1 MSAARVLASRL
12 YGIVAIGVFYA
23 GLGLLWGSTQ
33 FSWAAERP
41 NIVIILVDDMGW
53 SDIGCYGSEIPT
65 PNLDSLA
72 KNGLRFTQFYN
83 TGRCSPTRA
92 SLLTGHYPHQ
102 AGMGHLDGTFVPNHP
117 GYQARIADSSVTIS
131 EVLKEAGYF
140 TAITGKWHLGQGR
153 GTPPW
158 SRGFMRSLNLAAGG
172 VHFARQTAWRQEA
185 KLFLNGEEKET
196 DDPLFGADWYGADLW
211 TEWGLKFID
220 EALSENKPFFLY
232 LAHCAPHFPLMAPAE
247 DIAKFRGHY
256 LVGWDKL
263 REERYRKQIAMGLID
278 PRWPL
283 SPLPEN
289 TPPWESVAQSERDR
303 FDQIMAV
310 YAAMIYAMD
319 RSVGTLVNG
328 LKQRGVLDNTVI
340 FFLSDNGGNA
350 ESGPR
355 GRCEGDNPG
364 DRHSVVFLGQN
375 WATLN
380 NTPFRKWKH
389 YVHEGGSATP
399 LIVHWPAGLTASQR
413 GQLYHE
419 PAHVIDL
426 MPTIVQLTDAVYPSE
441 YNGHAIEPMEG
452 VSLVPAFSGQPIVRS
467 QPIFFNH
474 EQNRAVREGKW
485 KLVALAGQQWELYD
499 MEADRT
505 ELNDLSAQYPER
517 VAAMAAQYEAWAK
530 RTHVVVEG
538 IRDPFDKPATKSAR
552 QNRQKASPAELAAQR

>member
-1 MSAARVLASRL
+1 MAVSHRLLATGAWPVVLFAVLVLFFNGEDLSNA
-12 YGIVAIGVFYA
+12 YGKD
-23 GLGLLWGSTQ
+23 
-33 FSWAAERP
+33 RP
-41 NIVIILVDDMGW
+41 NVVIILVDDMGW

-65 PNLDSLA
+65 PHLDALA

-117 GYQARIADSSVTIS
+117 GYQAKLADSSVTIA
-131 EVLKEAGYF
+131 EVLKEVGYF
-140 TAITGKWHLGQGR
+140 TAMTGKWHLGQNR

-172 VHFARQTAWRQEA
+172 VHFPGQTWRKEA
-185 KLFLNGEEKET
+185 KLYLNGEEKAP
-196 DDPLFGADWYGADLW
+196 DDPLFGNDWYGADLW

-220 EALSENKPFFLY
+220 EALAEKKPFFLY
-232 LAHCAPHFPLMAPAE
+232 LAHCAPHFPLMAPAA
-247 DIAKFRGHY
+247 DIAKFRGQY

-263 REERYRKQIAMGLID
+263 REERYRRQIAMGLID
-278 PRWPL
+278 PCWPL
-283 SPLPEN
+283 SPLAEN
-289 TPPWESVAQSERDR
+289 TPPWEKVPEAERDR
-303 FDQIMAV
+303 FDQIMAI
-310 YAAMIYAMD
+310 YAAMIFAID
-319 RSVGTLVNG
+319 RSVGTLVDG

-350 ESGPR
+350 ESGPN

-399 LIVHWPAGLTASQR
+399 MIVHWPAGLDPSQR
-413 GQLYHE
+413 GQLYHQ

-426 MPTIVQLTDAVYPSE
+426 MPTVVELTGATYPTD

-452 VSLVPAFSGQPIVRS
+452 VSLVPAFSGKPIVRA
-467 QPIFFNH
+467 QPLFFNH
-474 EQNRAVREGKW
+474 EQNRAVRDGKW
-485 KLVALAGQQWELYD
+485 KLVALAGEPWELYD

-505 ELNDLSAQYPER
+505 ELHDLSAEQPER
-517 VAAMAAQYEAWAK
+517 VAVMAAQYDAWAR
-530 RTHVVVEG
+530 RTRVIVEG
-538 IRDPFDKPATKSAR
+538 IRDPFDKPAK
-552 QNRQKASPAELAAQR
+552 KPAAQKRQQQTRGAP

>member
-1 MSAARVLASRL
+1 MVFLRCGSAVCAWGVKLFGVLAL
-12 YGIVAIGVFYA
+12 
-23 GLGLLWGSTQ
+23 GLGAGPMQSILGG
-33 FSWAAERP
+33 ERP

-65 PNLDSLA
+65 PHLDSLA

-117 GYQARIADSSVTIS
+117 GYQARIADSSVTMA

-140 TAITGKWHLGQGR
+140 TAMTGKWHLGQNR

-172 VHFARQTAWRQEA
+172 VHFPGQTWRKEA
-185 KLFLNGEEKET
+185 KLYLNGEEKAP
-196 DDPLFGADWYGADLW
+196 DDPLFGDNWYGADLW

-220 EALSENKPFFLY
+220 EALDAKKPFFLY
-232 LAHCAPHFPLMAPAE
+232 LAHCAPHFPLMAPSA
-247 DIAKFRGHY
+247 DIAKFRGQY

-263 REERYRKQIAMGLID
+263 REDRYRRQIEMGLID

-289 TPPWESVAQSERDR
+289 TPPWESVSEAERDR
-303 FDQIMAV
+303 FDQIMAI

-319 RSVGTLVNG
+319 RSVGTLVAG
-328 LKQRGVLDNTVI
+328 LKQRDVLDNTVI

-350 ESGPR
+350 ESGPN

-399 LIVHWPAGLTASQR
+399 LIVHWPAGLDAGQR
-413 GQLYHE
+413 GQLYHQ

-426 MPTIVQLTDAVYPSE
+426 MPTVIQLAGATYPTQ
-441 YNGHAIEPMEG
+441 YNGHTIEPMEG
-452 VSLVPAFSGQPIVRS
+452 VSLVPAFSGKPIVRS
-467 QPIFFNH
+467 QPLFFNH
-474 EQNRAVREGKW
+474 EQNRAVRDGKW
-485 KLVALAGQQWELYD
+485 KLVALAGQPWELYD

-505 ELNDLSAQYPER
+505 ELHDLSAQAPER
-517 VAAMAAQYEAWAK
+517 VAAMAAQYEAWAR
-530 RTHVVVEG
+530 RTHVIVEG
-538 IRDPFDKPATKSAR
+538 IPDPFDKPARKVQAQKR
-552 QNRQKASPAELAAQR
+552 QQPSQVAPRTP